1 MSLPAAEDDAPEAL
15 PTPPP
20 PVAAGVARFVRG
32 SLGSGVSVLARAG
45 GALAL
50 NKLLAVF
57 GGPGGLTLLAHF
69 QNLMALLTTLPNDG
83 VHVGIVKYLAPR
95 RPGSAGWRLWFG
107 AGAALNAAV
116 LLLGFLALPVLRGP
130 LLAAFQ
136 PTPGWVLG
144 IVVGITLLTA
154 HAYLAAVLLAAQR
167 LRAYVAL
174 TVLLSVL
181 GPLAVAAAL
190 ALGWPLPRVLLAYLL
205 AQGLTVL
212 PSAWVCAR
220 AGLLAPVR
228 LRPSR
233 PVLLGLGR
241 FLLMALSVLVCS
253 KAVDF
258 AVRDLLI
265 GRFSLGQTGLWQAVA
280 KLSDNYTMVFSAV
293 MGAVFYPRLAALAGQ
308 PAARHAYVRGV
319 FGLLAGL
326 LAAGLA
332 ALWLLR
338 DWLLPL
344 LFDARFAAARE
355 LLAPQLL
362 GDWAKFLSWTLLY
375 LLVADARAGRYVL
388 VQAASAALYA
398 ALLALLLPRYG
409 LFGAP
414 LAHALRFALVLL
426 VCLFYF
432 RPLRTERDALPRRPL
447 P

>member
-1 MSLPAAEDDAPEAL
+1 MSLPAADDAASETL
-15 PTPPP
+15 P
-20 PVAAGVARFVRG
+20 AAPAGLARFVRG

-107 AGAALNAAV
+107 SGVVLNAAV

-130 LLAAFQ
+130 LLAAFR
-136 PTPGWVLG
+136 PTAGWVLG
-144 IVVGITLLTA
+144 VVAGITLLTA

-181 GPLAVAAAL
+181 GPLAVAGAL
-190 ALGWPLPRVLLAYLL
+190 ALRWPVPRVLLAYLL

-212 PSAWVCAR
+212 PTAWVCAR
-220 AGLLAPVR
+220 AGLLSWVR
-228 LRPSR
+228 PRLSR
-233 PVLLGLGR
+233 PALLGLGR

-265 GRFSLGQTGLWQAVA
+265 SRFSLTQTGLWQAVA

-293 MGAVFYPRLAALAGQ
+293 MGAVFYPRLAALAAQ
-308 PAARHAYVRGV
+308 PAARRAYVRAV

-326 LAAGLA
+326 LALGLA

-344 LFDARFAAARE
+344 LFDARFAAART
-355 LLAPQLL
+355 LLGPQLL

-375 LLVADARAGRYVL
+375 LLVAEARAGRYVA
-388 VQAASAALYA
+388 VQLASAALYA
-398 ALLALLLPRYG
+398 GLLALLLPRYG
-409 LFGAP
+409 LYGAP
-414 LAHALRFALVLL
+414 LAHAARFGVVLL
-426 VCLFYF
+426 ACGLYF
-432 RPLRTERDALPRRPL
+432 RAYFRR
-447 P
+447 